1 MDYHVFYIALQN
13 HVQTQQINMKQ
24 KSLFLARLVC
34 ILFITAGCKESVHT
48 PEEIQGEAIVTGSIK
63 NREHYP
69 QVKEL
74 TLQLPYFQK
83 EGVSYIAPIA
93 EDNSFYFRFQPHTQ
107 MCEVSIYP
115 YVEHLYVQ
123 PGDSI
128 HIEIDFKD
136 LLNLNITGKG
146 AELNKQLTR
155 YTEGGG
161 YRQQYII
168 PQQDYRTNEEMERI
182 LESEWKERWQRYQDF
197 CEQHHPNE
205 IAKRYIEEILLADY
219 YAELFRSAESI
230 ITYGKEGMDA
240 HRYMEKLPDAI
251 RLFESNAITPSH
263 FRLAENIYQY
273 IAFSIFES
281 KGQEKFGIEDV
292 LAPIKDTAVEQYV
305 FSLALTQTL
314 KNGND
319 TIQFANHKTYFD
331 NIVTHPYLRS
341 SLLQLHQTT
350 KNFMENPK
358 QLSDYIL
365 YGHYPDEIKAS
376 ENLAYMQPFYNLLK
390 KHHGKMI
397 YLEFWGTFC
406 PPCLAEMKPLKEMRQ
421 KYSLEDII
429 FVSICDE
436 SDTKEEYENIL
447 NKFEMHI
454 PGIEHYYSS
463 DLTNGKDFR
472 RIKQKLNI
480 NSAPY
485 YIIFNK
491 EGVIVNYGT
500 LMRPSYTGTSICID
514 QWLEQ
519 N

>member
-1 MDYHVFYIALQN
+1 
-13 HVQTQQINMKQ
+13 MKQ
-24 KSLFLARLVC
+24 KSLFLARLIC

-197 CEQHHPNE
+197 CEQHQPDD
-205 IAKRYIEEILLADY
+205 ATKQYIEEILQVDY
-219 YAELFRSAESI
+219 YTELFRLAESI
-230 ITYGKEGMDA
+230 INYQKEGMNA
-240 HRYMEKLPDAI
+240 QCYMEKLPDAI
-251 RLFESNAITPSH
+251 HLFESNAITPSH

-273 IAFSIFES
+273 IALSIFES

-292 LAPIKDTAVEQYV
+292 LAPIKDTAIEQYV

-341 SLLQLHQTT
+341 SLLQLHQST

-358 QLSDYIL
+358 QLSDFIL
-365 YGHYPDEIKAS
+365 YGRYPDEIKAG
-376 ENLAYMQPFYNLLK
+376 ENMTYMQPIYDILE
-390 KHHGKMI
+390 KHRGKMI
-397 YLEFWGTFC
+397 YMEFWGIFC
-406 PPCLAEMKPLKEMRQ
+406 PPCLAEMEPLREMRK
-421 KYSLEDII
+421 KYPIEEIT
-429 FVSICDE
+429 FVSICGRGGTE
-436 SDTKEEYENIL
+436 ERYKEIL
-447 NKFEMHI
+447 EKYGINI
-454 PGIEHYYSS
+454 PGIEHYYTPEWTE
-463 DLTNGKDFR
+463 DKTLNK
-472 RIKQKLNI
+472 IKRQLNI
-480 NSAPY
+480 NSVPY

-500 LMRPSYTGTSICID
+500 LMRPSYPGTSACID
-514 QWLEQ
+514 KWLER